1 MAIDLYV
8 NTKTYTETDWGN
20 YVDLCSNLWTVNIS
34 ALLRTIKS
42 STRFVINRMRTDG
55 MQIEGVKLE
64 VVICSVRSSVS
75 EAHTK
80 VHNDKEE
87 RRVPISKRLRDTS
100 HNKENAP
107 RWIGL

>member
-1 MAIDLYV
+1 
-8 NTKTYTETDWGN
+8 
-20 YVDLCSNLWTVNIS
+20 
-34 ALLRTIKS
+34 
-42 STRFVINRMRTDG
+42 
-55 MQIEGVKLE
+55 MQIEAVKPE

-100 HNKENAP
+100 HNKEM
-107 RWIGL
+107 RRDGLGCNHTVLMSRSMQSSH